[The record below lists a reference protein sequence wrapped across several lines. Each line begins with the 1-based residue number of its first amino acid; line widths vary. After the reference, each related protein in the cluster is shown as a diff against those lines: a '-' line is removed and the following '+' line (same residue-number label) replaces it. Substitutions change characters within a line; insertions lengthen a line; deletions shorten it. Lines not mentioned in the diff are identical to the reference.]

1 MPPTSI
7 GVPMEALSVILALD
21 CILDRFGTATNLL
34 SLQAE
39 LVQFSGSTG
48 KLRADVLHKG

>member
-1 MPPTSI
+1 MLTSI
-7 GVPMEALSVILALD
+7 DVPMEALSVILALD

-34 SLQAE
+34 SLQTE

-48 KLRADVLHKG
+48 RLRADVLHKG